1 MKNYLYYTGIDVSKE
16 TLDYCIISAS
26 CLEVI
31 LQGKT
36 ENTTNGMATMLSK
49 MQAKKVNLN
58 ETLFCFENT
67 GVYSVPLSV
76 FLSQQ
81 QRDYTEVAALEIK
94 KSKGITRGKNDTTDA
109 RDIAFYSLRNRD
121 KLELS
126 NLPSHEILTLKVLL
140 SEREKT
146 IEALKSFSTGNEN
159 VGFLPDEVLELWRDG
174 NFKMMK
180 QLKEYLSE
188 LDKKIETVVRSS
200 SELNQQKE
208 LLTSIPGI
216 GKVIAIYMI
225 IATKGFTSFKNSR
238 KFACY
243 AGVAP
248 FEYSSGTSIRGRTR
262 VSHFA
267 DKKMK
272 SLLHMAALN
281 AIRCDAELRIYYERK
296 KQEGKHSLLV
306 LNNVKCKLIARAF
319 AVINRNSEFVNT
331 CKFLA

>member
-1 MKNYLYYTGIDVSKE
+1 MKNYLYYTGIDVSKK
-16 TLDYCIISAS
+16 TLDYCIVKGSS
-26 CLEVI
+26 SEVI

-36 ENTTNGMATMLSK
+36 KNTAEGMASMIAK
-49 MQAKKVNLN
+49 MKTKKVDLSQ
-58 ETLFCFENT
+58 TFFCFENT
-67 GVYSVPLSV
+67 GVYSVPLSL

-81 QRDYTEVAALEIK
+81 EYDYSEVAALEIK
-94 KSKGITRGKNDTTDA
+94 KSKGITRGKNDATDA

-126 NLPSHEILTLKVLL
+126 CIPPKEILTLKALL

-146 IEALKSFSTGNEN
+146 VECIKSFSMSKEN
-159 VGFLPDEVLELWRDG
+159 IDFLPDEVSEFWMKG
-174 NFKMMK
+174 NLKMIK

-188 LDKKIETVVRSS
+188 LDQKIETIISRSLK
-200 SELNQQKE
+200 LNRQKE
-208 LLTSIPGI
+208 LLMSIPGI
-216 GKVIAIYMI
+216 GKTIAVYMI

-248 FEYSSGTSIRGRTR
+248 FEYSSGTSIRGKTR
-262 VSHFA
+262 VSPFA

-281 AIRCDAELRIYYERK
+281 AVRCDAELKTYYERK
-296 KQEGKHSLLV
+296 KQEGKHSMIV
-306 LNNVKCKLIARAF
+306 LNNVKCKLIGRAF
-319 AVINRNSEFVNT
+319 AVIGRNSEFVNIN
-331 CKFLA
+331 KFSA